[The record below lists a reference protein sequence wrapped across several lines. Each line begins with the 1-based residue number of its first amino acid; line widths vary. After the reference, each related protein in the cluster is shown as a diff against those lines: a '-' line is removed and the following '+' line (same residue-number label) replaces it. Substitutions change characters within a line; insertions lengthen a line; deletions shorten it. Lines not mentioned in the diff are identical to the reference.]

1 MSTAPLSTVR
11 CLYCAGVCM
20 CQVSGRLHVEV
31 WRGTEGSQEGDS
43 ELSDAQQNITD
54 GESQERKLECVV
66 RTKSLFNS
74 I

>member
-1 MSTAPLSTVR
+1 
-11 CLYCAGVCM
+11 M

-31 WRGTEGSQEGDS
+31 WRGTEGSEEGHS
-43 ELSDAQQNITD
+43 ELSDVQQNVTD

-66 RTKSLFNS
+66 RTRSFICS

>member
-1 MSTAPLSTVR
+1 
-11 CLYCAGVCM
+11 M

-31 WRGTEGSQEGDS
+31 WRGTEGSEEGDS

>member
-1 MSTAPLSTVR
+1 
-11 CLYCAGVCM
+11 M

-31 WRGTEGSQEGDS
+31 WRGTEGPEEGDS

-66 RTKSLFNS
+66 RTRSFIRS